1 MKHHGFIRVL
11 LSFSIVYMSWIS
23 CAYAEESEIQ
33 LLRKEVRELSKEV
46 KQLNQVVEK
55 QNQRIDQLTQQ
66 QAASQPPLKQ
76 QKPRDYPTEPKT
88 VETLQTTKEAPAT
101 VEPKTQ
107 GVAEIEAKAA
117 PPATAETS
125 KSGDQEVES
134 LLNTVNNAPPLPG
147 SQSRSVGLWKY
158 PTGSSTAA
166 KLLPDI
172 SVIGSFAGA
181 FFTKEPRGNV
191 DPNPNRTGFTFQ
203 ELELA
208 LQGTVDPYF
217 KYDAFLSFDENGV
230 SVEEAYFSTLA
241 GPPRGLSFRGG
252 DFFLPF
258 GRQNQKHLHA
268 WAFADNNLVNEDFFG
283 FDNLSELG
291 LEAAYLFPTP
301 FFMQLQGTFTNSGG
315 DASFG
320 GSNKGE
326 FLYNGR
332 LSSSVDIT
340 NDLTALVG
348 ASGAFGFNDTGD
360 QMGNHTTLYGGD
372 FLLKWKHSAYTSLVW
387 QTEYMLRQK
396 QYPNA
401 TVTDGGLYSYIDYQ
415 FFKQFHAGLRYDQM
429 GIPSG
434 VFNNEWRLTPAF
446 TFNPTEFSQIRL
458 QYELDKRQGFSANQA
473 AILQLMFSLG
483 VHGAH
488 LF

>member
-11 LSFSIVYMSWIS
+11 LSLFIFLMNSIPL
-23 CAYAEESEIQ
+23 AHAEESEIQ
-33 LLRKEVRELSKEV
+33 LLRKEVRELSKTV
-46 KQLNQVVEK
+46 NQLNQIVEK

-101 VEPKTQ
+101 VEPKAQ

-158 PTGSSTAA
+158 PTGSSPAA

-172 SVIGSFAGA
+172 SVIGTFAGA
-181 FFTKEPRGNV
+181 FFTDPPQGNV

-208 LQGTVDPYF
+208 LQGTVDQFF
-217 KYDAFLSFDENGV
+217 KYDAFLSFGEDGV
-230 SVEEAYFSTLA
+230 EAEEAYFTTLA

-252 DFFLPF
+252 KFLLPF
-258 GRQNQKHLHA
+258 GRQNQKHLHV
-268 WAFADNNLVNEDFFG
+268 WAFADNNLVNEDFLG
-283 FDNLSELG
+283 FDTLSELG

-301 FFMQLQGTFTNSGG
+301 FFMQLQGDFTNSGG

-320 GSNKGE
+320 GSKSQ

-332 LSSSVDIT
+332 LSTSVDLT
-340 NDLTALVG
+340 NNLTALIG
-348 ASGAFGFNDTGD
+348 ASGAYGANDTGG
-360 QMGNHTTLYGGD
+360 GNHTALYGGD
-372 FLLKWKHSAYTSLVW
+372 FLLKWKPSAYTSLSW
-387 QTEYMLRQK
+387 QTEYMLRREQF
-396 QYPNA
+396 PNA
-401 TVTDGGLYSYIDYQ
+401 TITDGGLYSYIDYQ

-458 QYELDKRQGFSANQA
+458 QYEVGKKQGLSTTQA
-473 AILQLMFSLG
+473 AILQLMFVLG